1 MQASPAPAP
10 NPSPQPVPEVSSKS
24 SAPPSTLRV
33 PTLYPD
39 LSRFPPSTQARTN
52 LKQETSPQDPAP
64 SPAPFLPLWE
74 VAGAEGIVG
83 VHVPLSNL
91 EFFFERSPT
100 FDPATLIPNSSE
112 PAIHT
117 CKKAEGPQ
125 TPQQDL
131 LSSDFKI
138 FNNQEE

>member
-1 MQASPAPAP
+1 MSPDPCSGFSSSSFDLSDPRPIAPNPLAVAPDPVPQPPPYVPPSLPPSQVQASPAPAP

-74 VAGAEGIVG
+74 VAGAEGIV
-83 VHVPLSNL
+83 
-91 EFFFERSPT
+91 
-100 FDPATLIPNSSE
+100 
-112 PAIHT
+112 
-117 CKKAEGPQ
+117 
-125 TPQQDL
+125 
-131 LSSDFKI
+131 
-138 FNNQEE
+138 

>member
-1 MQASPAPAP
+1 MQVTAP
-10 NPSPQPVPEVSSKS
+10 NPCPQPVPEASSET
-24 SAPPSTLRV
+24 SAPLSILRV
-33 PTLYPD
+33 PR
-39 LSRFPPSTQARTN
+39 SPPRT
-52 LKQETSPQDPAP
+52 KQETSLQDPAP
-64 SPAPFLPLWE
+64 SPAPLLPLGE

-125 TPQQDL
+125 TPHQDL